1 MFHIDKTISDYIT
14 YVKSIPVLSREEEIR
29 LYKAWRDKGDYA
41 ARAKIINASLRYVT
55 AVALQF
61 KRYPIPIEELISE
74 GNLGLLMAIDSR
86 YDPDSGNRFVTF
98 AVYWIRA
105 YLFKHVVK
113 YQNETNSLV
122 KFRSKDFFKFH
133 KEKVRAQNT
142 YTTPSEV
149 EQALV
154 KSMNLPLK
162 KVQQFMQA
170 TDKRDLSLSMDSHRS
185 KDGSHLEIGDSLS
198 SDLQRQDDYVVD
210 HELQALYQESVKEA
224 MSSLTPREIRIV
236 TDRLMKDPEEVVSLK
251 ELGTQLG
258 VSRERVR
265 QLQTKVVK
273 KLKVRLEPIRNLV

>member
-29 LYKAWRDKGDYA
+29 LYKAWRDKEDYA
-41 ARAKIINASLRYVT
+41 ARTKIINASLRYVT

-61 KRYPIPIEELISE
+61 RRYPIPLEELISE
-74 GNLGLLMAIDSR
+74 GNLGLMMAIDSR

-105 YLFKHVVK
+105 YLFKQVVK

-154 KSMNLPLK
+154 KSMDLPLK

-170 TDKRDLSLSMDSHRS
+170 TDKRDLSLSMDSPRS
-185 KDGSHLEIGDSLS
+185 KDDSHLEIGDSLP

-210 HELQALYQESVKEA
+210 HELQALYQEAVKEA

-273 KLKVRLEPIRNLV
+273 KLKLRLEPIRDLV

>member
-14 YVKSIPVLSREEEIR
+14 YVKSIPQLSREEEIS

-74 GNLGLLMAIDSR
+74 GNLGLMMAIDSR

-113 YQNETNSLV
+113 SQNESNSLV
-122 KFRSKDFFKFH
+122 KFRSKDYFKFH
-133 KEKVRAQNT
+133 KERVRAQNT
-142 YTTPSEV
+142 FTTQSEV

-162 KVQQFMQA
+162 KVQQFLQA
-170 TDKRDLSLSMDSHRS
+170 TDRRDLSLSMEAYRN
-185 KDGSHLEIGDSLS
+185 KEGNNLELGDSLMS
-198 SDLQRQDDYVVD
+198 NSQSQDDYVVD
-210 HELQALYQESVKEA
+210 NELQVLYREAVEEA
-224 MSSLTPREIRIV
+224 MASLTPREIKIV
-236 TDRLMKDPEEVVSLK
+236 RDRFMRDPEETPSLK
-251 ELGTQLG
+251 EMGVQLG

-265 QLQTKVVK
+265 QLQTKALK
-273 KLKVRLEPIRNLV
+273 KLRIRLEPIRNLV

>member
-29 LYKAWRDKGDYA
+29 LYKAWRDKEDYA
-41 ARAKIINASLRYVT
+41 AREKIINASLRYVT

-61 KRYPIPIEELISE
+61 RRYPIPLEELISE
-74 GNLGLLMAIDSR
+74 GNLGLMMAIDSR

-142 YTTPSEV
+142 YTTLSEV

-154 KSMNLPLK
+154 KSMDLPLK

-185 KDGSHLEIGDSLS
+185 KDGSHLEIGDSLP

-210 HELQALYQESVKEA
+210 HELQALYQEAVKEA
-224 MSSLTPREIRIV
+224 MSSLTHPPGR
-236 TDRLMKDPEEVVSLK
+236 
-251 ELGTQLG
+251 GF
-258 VSRERVR
+258 
-265 QLQTKVVK
+265 
-273 KLKVRLEPIRNLV
+273 